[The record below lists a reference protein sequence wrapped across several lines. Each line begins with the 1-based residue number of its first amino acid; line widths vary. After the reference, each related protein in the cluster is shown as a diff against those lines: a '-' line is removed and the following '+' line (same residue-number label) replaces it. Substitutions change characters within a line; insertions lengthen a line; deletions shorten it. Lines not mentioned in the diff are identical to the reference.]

1 MTFKPMIKNMISES
15 IIAKVHLNEDQLRSL
30 TPEQTIPEDNTQN
43 RLIFKSVPGMN
54 KYLQKQFKAMV

>member
-1 MTFKPMIKNMISES
+1 MIKNMISES